1 MNDLIQTIQ
10 ILSEEEV
17 SDLNKYVD
25 SLEFKKNTVFGKDSS
40 DGKTN
45 TDLRS
50 STGCTLSDVHPVTQN
65 LHSKMNSALLEYK
78 ERLEKI
84 HDIFSYHPVPG
95 GFDTNS
101 WREGVQVLDYVE
113 GQKYNFH
120 HDVADNK
127 ERQEYFRTISIIVY
141 LTNDFEGGRTLFPHK
156 AYKPEIGH
164 ALMFP
169 SNWCFPHSGE
179 EVSKGKKR
187 VAVTWYYVE
196 KQ

>member
-1 MNDLIQTIQ
+1 MANFPEVEDELGVKCDGSHEHQLLI
-10 ILSEEEV
+10 SGRAKKAEV
-17 SDLNKYVD
+17 YPEGLCKAMCRAIT
-25 SLEFKKNTVFGKDSS
+25 SL
-40 DGKTN
+40 
-45 TDLRS
+45 
-50 STGCTLSDVHPVTQN
+50 
-65 LHSKMNSALLEYK
+65 K

-120 HDVADNK
+120 HDVADNVK
-127 ERQEYFRTISIIVY
+127 RQEYFRTISIIVY
-141 LTNDFEGGRTLFPHK
+141 LTNDFEGGRTHFPHK

>member
-10 ILSEEEV
+10 ILSKEEV

-25 SLEFKKNTVFGKDSS
+25 SLEFKKNTVFGEDSS
-40 DGKTN
+40 DGRTN
-45 TDLRS
+45 IDLRS
-50 STGCTLSDVHPVTQN
+50 STGCTLYDNHPVTEN
-65 LHSKMNSALLEYK
+65 LHGKMNSALLEYK
-78 ERLEKI
+78 ARLEKI

-95 GFDTNS
+95 GFDTTS
-101 WREGVQVLDYVE
+101 HREGVQVLDYVE
-113 GQKYNFH
+113 GQKYNYH
-120 HDVADNK
+120 HDVADNIK
-127 ERQEYFRTISIIVY
+127 RKEYFRTISIIIY

-164 ALMFP
+164 ALIFP

>member
-95 GFDTNS
+95 GFDTN
-101 WREGVQVLDYVE
+101 
-113 GQKYNFH
+113 FH
-120 HDVADNK
+120 HDVADNVK
-127 ERQEYFRTISIIVY
+127 RQEYFRTISIIVY